1 MTEVAERSR
10 MTSWVS
16 TATRDMGRATSSM
29 SDADGLASS
38 LWHDVP
44 LHSATGSFNGVCL
57 APRGAMS
64 QFEVVMDDGRSTVG
78 PMYRSFPEA
87 SPCHIAL
94 LPQTWTDGLE
104 WSEECGEIPLAS
116 CPLEVLDISSQSRQ
130 VGDVYSIDLLA
141 AMAVADAGKMKASW
155 TLIGVS
161 LNDTTGVEE
170 LQHKSF
176 RDWVD
181 REMCRIRQWLCAGRW
196 PNGKLHPDVFRC
208 LGIVGTSC
216 FR

>member
-1 MTEVAERSR
+1 MA
-10 MTSWVS
+10 SWALN
-16 TATRDMGRATSSM
+16 ATRDMGKASSSM
-29 SDADGLASS
+29 SDANGLASS

-44 LHSATGSFNGVCL
+44 LQAATGSFNAVCL

-94 LPQTWTDGLE
+94 LPQTWIDGLE

-116 CPLEVLDISSQSRQ
+116 CPLEVLDISSQSRE
-130 VGDVYSIDLLA
+130 VGDVYSIELLA
-141 AMAVADAGKMKASW
+141 AMAVADAGKMKAGW

-161 LNDTTGVEE
+161 LDGSTGVEE

-181 REMCRIRQWLCAGRW
+181 REICRIQQWLSVGRW
-196 PNGKLHPDVFRC
+196 PNGTLD
-208 LGIVGTSC
+208 
-216 FR
+216 